1 VLHRAA
7 VLRPCLLALLAVL
20 ASAPAAH
27 AWQPRKAEY
36 GVAKET
42 DIPVTMSDG
51 VNLYVDVVRP
61 ALPDGSAA
69 PGRFPVILTQT
80 PYNKSAPRLNF
91 ENDYLVERGYVQVIA
106 DVRGTGSS
114 EGMWDSF
121 GEREQRDGYELARWA
136 QSTDRPWSDGR
147 LGLFGASYGAIN
159 QIFTAAQHPPGLKAI
174 FPIVPAADT
183 YRDITASGG
192 QLNTAFIPSWLGL
205 VTALGLLPPTYTGSD
220 PITAAEVLAA
230 HSNGLLAFQ
239 ANTLVAGTSGA
250 DTAYDGPFYRTRSP
264 IEVIDKVK
272 VPAFVMGGWF
282 DLFQRGE
289 PMIYQRLRENGVPTR
304 LLMGPW
310 YHLTATGGEG
320 LPADG
325 VPAPPDL
332 QLRWFDRYLMGR
344 PDPAL
349 DTDVKPVTY
358 DELGDGHYK
367 TAANYPFPDAGYKA
381 FALSGPASPGSPG
394 KLLPGAPAG
403 SGDPDSIPYSP
414 ASGVC
419 TRSTVQWTAGAG
431 TSTPCETDDS
441 VNNTT
446 AISYDFKP
454 PDSLRVGG
462 TIAARLFLST
472 DAKDGMVAARV
483 EDVSPEGK
491 ITQLTAGW
499 QVLSLRA
506 LDEGKTVHRD
516 GFVVKPYHPFTKA
529 SKLPVE
535 AGKPVEVYVEIFPT
549 AALFAKGH
557 TLRLT
562 LQSGDAPHLTPPL
575 PQFRDSFGGTLQV
588 WHDAQHPS
596 QLIVPIRGARKPGGS
611 GGSGSGGGGGG
622 KPRPIKCKDH
632 RRFTF
637 KIHQPKHGRIVRV
650 DAFVNGK
657 LRKRVRGHRVT
668 RIAIARLP
676 RKRFKVRIVAHWN
689 TGERTISTRVYKGCR
704 KSRPHTH
711 VER

>member
-1 VLHRAA
+1 M
-7 VLRPCLLALLAVL
+7 LALA
-20 ASAPAAH
+20 APAAH
-27 AWQPRKAEY
+27 AWEPRPAEY

-42 DIPVTMSDG
+42 NVPITMSDG
-51 VNLYVDVVRP
+51 VRLFADVLRP
-61 ALPDGSAA
+61 AGPDGTPAD
-69 PGRFPVILTQT
+69 GRFPVILTQT
-80 PYNKSAPRLNF
+80 PYNKNSPQLNF
-91 ENDYLVERGYVQVIA
+91 QNDYLVQRGYVQVIA
-106 DVRGTGSS
+106 DVRGTGGS

-121 GEREQRDGYELARWA
+121 GEREQRDGYELAQWVH
-136 QSTDRPWSDGR
+136 SKERPWSNGR
-147 LGLFGASYGAIN
+147 VGLFGASYGAIN
-159 QIFTAAQHPPGLKAI
+159 QIFTAAQHPDGLKAI
-174 FPIVPAADT
+174 YPIVPASDT
-183 YRDITASGG
+183 YRDITGSGG

-205 VTALGLLPPTYTGSD
+205 VTALGLLPPTYAGSD
-220 PITAAEVLAA
+220 PVTAAQVLAS

-239 ANTLVAGTSGA
+239 ANTLVASSSGA

-264 IEVIDKVK
+264 IEVIDRVN
-272 VPAFVMGGWF
+272 VPAFVTGGWF

-310 YHLTATGGEG
+310 YHLTASGGAG

-325 VPAPPDL
+325 VPAPRDL

-349 DTDVKPVTY
+349 DTDIAPVTY
-358 DELGDGHYK
+358 NELGDGHYK
-367 TAANYPFPDAGYKA
+367 TATNYPFPDVAYKA
-381 FALSGPASPGSPG
+381 FALSGPATPGSPG
-394 KLLPGAPAG
+394 TLKEGAAG

-431 TSTPCETDDS
+431 TSTPCETDDRA
-441 VNNTT
+441 NNAT

-454 PDSLRVGG
+454 PEGIRVGG

-472 DAKDGMVAARV
+472 DAQDGMVAARV
-483 EDVSPEGK
+483 EDVGPDGK

-506 LDEGKTVHRD
+506 LDEGKTVRKD
-516 GFVVKPYHPFTKA
+516 GFVVKPYHPFTKI
-529 SKLPVE
+529 SKLPVNPGE
-535 AGKPVEVYVEIFPT
+535 PVEVYVEIFPT

-575 PQFRDSFGGTLQV
+575 PQFLDSFGGTIKV
-588 WHDAQHPS
+588 WHDADHPS
-596 QLIVPIRGARKPGGS
+596 QLILPIRDVRKV
-611 GGSGSGGGGGG
+611 GGGGPAGG
-622 KPRPIKCKDH
+622 KPRSIKCRDR

-637 KIHQPKHGRIVRV
+637 RIHQPKRGRIVRV
-650 DAFVNGK
+650 EAYVNGK
-657 LRKRVRGHRVT
+657 LRKRVKGRRVT
-668 RIAIARLP
+668 RVTIARLP
-676 RKRFKVRIVAHWN
+676 RKRFRVRIVAHWN
-689 TGERTISTRVYKGCR
+689 SGARTVSTRTYKGCR
-704 KSRPHTH
+704 KSRPQTRVHG
-711 VER
+711 R